1 MKKTTFRTRAA
12 FLGLFGL
19 LLLTPLAA
27 SNAADSSDLGSPAES
42 AQLYSEDYA
51 GLVDAALPRFS
62 TDVLARRLAAV
73 RAKYPNGY
81 DPLRLRKIA
90 DLEDVLGLPHSTAGG
105 SDYVST
111 KTATY
116 GISQASG
123 RVHYARNLEG
133 QPPMDFVEAQRSQRE
148 LEARHLDLLAQV
160 GIDREQ
166 VLFANTGVMSLRT
179 QSIGMS
185 DDKATLAADSVFTY
199 ALRTIDGLQIEGSEA
214 KIASRG
220 AGDVVGMSL
229 RWPGV
234 LLHPQ
239 LTSFKLKSTD
249 ELKREIAA
257 EVERL
262 ANRNVVNVQM
272 AVVLRPVK
280 LDGRRVFVPSLKV
293 GVLPRDEA
301 GAMFYVDLPQQSL
314 NYDDGEIA
322 DR

>member
-1 MKKTTFRTRAA
+1 MKKSTFRTRAG
-12 FLGLFGL
+12 FVGLLGLML
-19 LLLTPLAA
+19 LAPIAA
-27 SNAADSSDLGSPAES
+27 SSAADTNDLGSPAES

-51 GLVDAALPRFS
+51 SLVDAALPRFNA
-62 TDVLARRLAAV
+62 DLLGRRLATV

-81 DPLRLRKIA
+81 DPLRLRKIS
-90 DLEDVLGLPHSTAGG
+90 DIENVLGLPHSTQGG
-105 SDYVST
+105 SDFVET
-111 KTATY
+111 KSATY
-116 GISQASG
+116 GVSLSSG

-133 QPPMDFVEAQRSQRE
+133 QPPMDFALAQQSQRE

-166 VLFANTGVMSLRT
+166 VLFANTGVMSLRS
-179 QSIGMS
+179 QSVEMS
-185 DDKATLAADSVFTY
+185 DDKALLAADSVFTY
-199 ALRTIDGLQIEGSEA
+199 ALRNIDGLQVEGSVA

-220 AGDVVGMSL
+220 PGDVVGMNL

-249 ELKREIAA
+249 VLKREVLA
-257 EVERL
+257 EVERV
-262 ANRNVVNVQM
+262 ANRGVVNLQM

-293 GVLPRDEA
+293 GVLPREEA
-301 GAMFYVDLPQQSL
+301 GAMFYVDLPQQQL
-314 NYDDGEIA
+314 AYEDGEIA